1 MALEYRPW
9 QEGDDQELLQ
19 IWGDPEGSQAAW
31 YRRTLEPS
39 NDGGVQ
45 SDGSRRNWKRCIVA
59 TDQGIPV
66 AAGMVMEQSL
76 HNSKL
81 WIYVEVAKD
90 HRRQGV
96 AATLLTM
103 LRHEAEQAPSGVSG
117 VTTKVDEGTSGAAF
131 VEALGWPVVQTS
143 RFIQVDPGS
152 LPLPSFPKQED
163 QADEDAGSDLVQDL
177 ATGSVELTDVV
188 GRWYESVHR
197 DWSPTGPLSPGT
209 VQSYFLDDQAGAQG
223 AIVLRAEP
231 ESAFGIGVAPSKKGR
246 IRAFGVS
253 YGPHPAAAPS
263 ENPPADVFLGWEP
276 ELELEDA
283 TAAVRDLISLLAY
296 QHPVVLEVDS
306 SMLPLTNVVESLLA
320 VGKAKQLEATTIIVD
335 G

>member
-9 QEGDDQELLQ
+9 REGDDQELLQ
-19 IWGDPEGSQAAW
+19 IWGDPEGSQNAW
-31 YRRTLEPS
+31 YRQTLEPS

-45 SDGSRRNWKRCIVA
+45 LDGSRRNWKRCIVA

-66 AAGMVMEQSL
+66 AAGVVMEQSL
-76 HNSKL
+76 HSARL
-81 WIYVEVAKD
+81 TAYVEVAKD

-96 AATLLTM
+96 GATLLTM
-103 LRHEAEQAPSGVSG
+103 LRHEAEQAPSGVREL
-117 VTTKVDEGTSGAAF
+117 TTKVDQGTSGAAF
-131 VEALGWPVVQTS
+131 AEALGWSVIQAS
-143 RFIQVDPGS
+143 RLIQVEPASLS
-152 LPLPSFPKQED
+152 LPRFPKRED
-163 QADEDAGSDLVQDL
+163 QADEDAGADLVQDL

-197 DWSPTGPLSPGT
+197 DWSPTGPLSPGM
-209 VQSYFLDDQAGAQG
+209 VQSYFLADATGAQG

-231 ESAFGIGVAPSKKGR
+231 ESAFGGSVAPSRKGR
-246 IRAFGVS
+246 IRAFAVS

-263 ENPPADVFLGWEP
+263 NDPPADVLLGWEAG
-276 ELELEDA
+276 LSAEDA
-283 TAAVRDLISLLAY
+283 AAAVRDLVALVAY

-306 SMLPLTNVVESLLA
+306 SMAALTGLVDPLIA
-320 VGKAKQLEATTIIVD
+320 AGKARQLGASTLIVA

>member
-9 QEGDDQELLQ
+9 QEGDDRELLQ
-19 IWGDPEGSQAAW
+19 IWGDPEGDQVTW
-31 YRRTLEPS
+31 YRQTLEPS
-39 NDGGVQ
+39 TDGGVQ
-45 SDGSRRNWKRCIVA
+45 PDGSRRHWKRCIVA

-76 HNSKL
+76 HNTKL

-96 AATLLTM
+96 GATLLTM
-103 LRHEAEQAPSGVSG
+103 LRHEAEQAPSGVRA
-117 VTTKVDEGTSGAAF
+117 VTSKVDEGTSGAAF
-131 VEALGWPVVQTS
+131 VEALGWQTVQTS

-152 LPLPSFPKQED
+152 LALPRFPKRED
-163 QADEDAGSDLVQDL
+163 QADEDAGSELVQDL

-188 GRWYESVHR
+188 GRWYEAVHSG
-197 DWSPTGPLSPGT
+197 WSPTGTISPGT
-209 VQSYFLDDQAGAQG
+209 VQSYFLNDQAGAQG
-223 AIVLRAEP
+223 AIVLRTEP
-231 ESAFGIGVAPSKKGR
+231 ESAFGSAVAPSKRGR
-246 IRAFGVS
+246 IRAFAVS

-263 ENPPADVFLGWEP
+263 EDPPADVLLGWEP
-276 ELELEDA
+276 ELELADA
-283 TAAVRDLISLLAY
+283 TAAVRDLVSLLAY

-306 SMLPLTNVVESLLA
+306 SMAPLTALVEPLLGA
-320 VGKAKQLEATTIIVD
+320 GKAKQLSTTTIIVD

>member
-19 IWGDPEGSQAAW
+19 IWGDPEGEQVTW
-31 YRRTLEPS
+31 FRRTLEPS

-45 SDGSRRNWKRCIVA
+45 PDGSRRNWKRCIVA

-131 VEALGWPVVQTS
+131 VEALGWPVIQTS
-143 RFIQVDPGS
+143 RLIQLEPGS
-152 LPLPSFPKQED
+152 LALPRFPKRED
-163 QADEDAGSDLVQDL
+163 QADEDAGSELVQDL
-177 ATGSVELTDVV
+177 ATGSVELTEVV
-188 GRWYESVHR
+188 GRWYESVHQE
-197 DWSPTGPLSPGT
+197 WSPTGAISPGT
-209 VQSYFLDDQAGAQG
+209 VQSYFLADRVGAQG

-231 ESAFGIGVAPSKKGR
+231 QSAFGGAVAPSKKGR
-246 IRAFGVS
+246 IRAFAVS

-263 ENPPADVFLGWEP
+263 DDPPADVLLGWDP
-276 ELELEDA
+276 GLDLADA
-283 TAAVRDLISLLAY
+283 TTAVQDLVALVAY
-296 QHPVVLEVDS
+296 QHPVALEVDS
-306 SMLPLTNVVESLLA
+306 SMEPLTTLLEPLLA
-320 VGKAKQLEATTIIVD
+320 AGKAKQLGATTIIVAA
-335 G
+335 

>member
-9 QEGDDQELLQ
+9 LEGDDRELLQ
-19 IWGDPEGSQAAW
+19 IWGDPEGEQVSWFRQ
-31 YRRTLEPS
+31 TLEPS

-45 SDGSRRNWKRCIVA
+45 PDGSRRNWKRCIVA

-66 AAGMVMEQSL
+66 AAGMVMEQGL
-76 HNSKL
+76 HSSAL
-81 WIYVEVAKD
+81 WIYVEVARD
-90 HRRQGV
+90 HRRHGV

-103 LRHEAEQAPSGVSG
+103 LRHEAEQAPSGVRA

-131 VEALGWPVVQTS
+131 VQALGWQVIQTS
-143 RFIQVDPGS
+143 RFVQVDPGVLA
-152 LPLPSFPKQED
+152 LPRFPKQSD
-163 QADEDAGSDLVQDL
+163 QADEDAGSELVQDL

-197 DWSPTGPLSPGT
+197 DWSPTGPLSPGA
-209 VQSYFLDDQAGAQG
+209 VQSFFLADSSGAQG

-231 ESAFGIGVAPSKKGR
+231 ESAFGAEVQPIKKGR
-246 IRAFGVS
+246 VRAFAVS

-263 ENPPADVFLGWEP
+263 EDPPADVFLGWEP
-276 ELELEDA
+276 ELEPEDA
-283 TAAVRDLISLLAY
+283 ADAVHDLVALVAY

-306 SMLPLTNVVESLLA
+306 SMQPLTALVDPLIEA
-320 VGKAKQLEATTIIVD
+320 GQARQLGATTIIVAD
-335 G
+335 